1 MTFNRCAL
9 LVAALLLGG
18 AVTHAVQFGT
28 SRSVNIGVYTAAQA
42 ARGEQVYKARC
53 STCHYQNEFTGN
65 DFIRRWSGMPLF
77 SLYEMITSTMPED
90 QPGSLPDQQYADV
103 IAFFLGLNKYPTGG
117 EELAGTAEAMKD
129 TLMEARQ

>member
-1 MTFNRCAL
+1 
-9 LVAALLLGG
+9 
-18 AVTHAVQFGT
+18 
-28 SRSVNIGVYTAAQA
+28 
-42 ARGEQVYKARC
+42 
-53 STCHYQNEFTGN
+53 
-65 DFIRRWSGMPLF
+65 MPLF